1 MTELLVIKERIKK
14 AYSVYGTYISAASKG
29 LLVLIACIAIN
40 TLIGYMP
47 LLQSPFIVLLL
58 AVIAALLPLAAS
70 ILIVSL
76 VIIGNLFSV
85 AMEAA
90 LLFAVLELLF
100 FLVYFA
106 FKPGNS
112 HIMTLTITL
121 GALQFFGP
129 LPVILGLLYS
139 PAALFPMAFG
149 LVVSQYITYISGN
162 YVLLSA
168 KTSTLSSIQKIVQIA
183 TGVFFNERLWTMAV
197 ILILISLI
205 IYAIR
210 RLQIRSNW
218 LLAIG
223 IGVFMHLLLT
233 LLCDFMFDISES
245 YFVLAINL
253 ILEVLVGVVL
263 WFFFF
268 MVDYTREENVQFEDD
283 EYYYYVKAVPKV
295 TVTVPEVR
303 VTRIRERNVKETAR
317 TSGQVTFVRDD
328 QDDHLEEAVDVEEEE
343 DD

>member
-14 AYSVYGTYISAASKG
+14 AYAVYGTYIDAVAKG
-29 LLVLIACIAIN
+29 LLVLAACVAVN

-58 AVIAALLPLAAS
+58 AVIAALLPSTAS
-70 ILIVSL
+70 ILIISL

-85 AMEAA
+85 TMEAA
-90 LLFAVLELLF
+90 LLFIVIELLF
-100 FLVYFA
+100 FLVYFV

-112 HIMTLTITL
+112 HIMTLSITL

-129 LPVILGLLYS
+129 LPVILGLLCS
-139 PAALFPMAFG
+139 PVALFPMTFG
-149 LVVSQYITYISGN
+149 LIVSQYITYISSN
-162 YVLLSA
+162 YVLLSV
-168 KTSTLSSIQKIVQIA
+168 KTSTLTNIQKLAQIA
-183 TGVFFNERLWTMAV
+183 TGVFFNERLWTMVV
-197 ILILISLI
+197 ILILVSLI

-210 RLQIRSNW
+210 RLQVRSSW
-218 LLAIG
+218 ILAISV
-223 IGVFMHLLLT
+223 GVFMHLLLN

-245 YFVLAINL
+245 YFILAVNL
-253 ILEVLVGVVL
+253 ILELLVGAVL

-268 MVDYTREENVQFEDD
+268 MVDYSREEYVQFEDD

-303 VTRIRERNVKETAR
+303 ITRIRERNVKETVR
-317 TSGQVTFVRDD
+317 TAGQVTFVMDD
-328 QDDHLEEAVDVEEEE
+328 PAEETVDVEEEE

>member
-1 MTELLVIKERIKK
+1 MTELLVVKERIKK
-14 AYSVYGTYISAASKG
+14 AYSTYGTYMNAAAKG
-29 LLVLIACIAIN
+29 LLILVACVAVN

-58 AVIAALLPLAAS
+58 AVIASLLPAS
-70 ILIVSL
+70 ALILILSL

-85 AMEAA
+85 TMEAA
-90 LLFAVLELLF
+90 LVFGVMEILF

-106 FKPGNS
+106 FKPRNS
-112 HIMTLTITL
+112 QIMTLTITL
-121 GALQFFGP
+121 GTLQFFGP

-139 PAALFPMAFG
+139 PAALCPMTFG
-149 LVVSQYITYISGN
+149 LIVSQYITYISGN

-168 KTSTLSSIQKIVQIA
+168 KTSTLSNIQKITQIV
-183 TGVFFNERLWTMAV
+183 TGVFFNERLWTLIV
-197 ILILISLI
+197 ILILVSLI
-205 IYAIR
+205 IYAVR
-210 RLQIRSNW
+210 RLQLRSCW

-233 LLCDFMFDISES
+233 LLCDFMFDISEN

-268 MVDYTREENVQFEDD
+268 MVDYSREENIQFEDD

-317 TSGQVTFVRDD
+317 TSGQVTFVKDD
-328 QDDHLEEAVDVEEEE
+328 PLEEAVDVEEEE
-343 DD
+343 DV